1 MGLRGR
7 LLATFISL
15 SFVSL
20 FADIVYE
27 GARSIGGAYLNFL
40 MAPAIAVGIL
50 GFGEFLSNLMRF
62 LGGVLAQRMTSG
74 KAYWSLIFIGYLVN
88 LAIPCLAFTGAWEI
102 AIMLFLVERVGKGLR
117 APARDVILSEL
128 TDEAKR
134 GRWFGLH
141 ELLDQIGAIAGPA
154 IIGAS
159 IYVSKPLEAG
169 YRLAFNLLWIPV
181 VIMIVMLLSA
191 YMNYPRPKA
200 VSATIEERSLK
211 RLDKRFW
218 SYLIGSILTLLG
230 FIYWGVIAYYAQD
243 AVKTGVLAAGEIPI
257 LYLIAMAVDAIIA
270 LPIGLLYDRLG
281 LRSVA
286 LAPLTAIP
294 ITPLLFMVGGRVGL
308 YLAAIPWG
316 LTMGIVETIMRAS
329 VADIAPVEVRSLAYG
344 IYSSSIGFAWF
355 TGSLIMAYMY
365 QVGLINMIIILTII
379 SEATALI
386 IYATTLR

>member
-15 SFVSL
+15 SLVSL

-40 MAPAIAVGIL
+40 MAPAVAAGIL

-62 LGGVLAQRMTSG
+62 LGGVLAQKMTSG
-74 KAYWSLIFIGYLVN
+74 RAYWSLIFLGYLVN

-102 AIMLFLVERVGKGLR
+102 AIILFLVERVGKGLR
-117 APARDVILSEL
+117 APARDVILSEV

-141 ELLDQIGAIAGPA
+141 ELMDQIGAIAGPA
-154 IIGAS
+154 IISAA
-159 IYVSKPLEAG
+159 IYASKPLEAG

-181 VIMIVMLLSA
+181 IIMVAMLISA

-200 VSATIEERSLK
+200 VSVTAEKRSLR
-211 RLDKRFW
+211 RLDRRFW
-218 SYLIGSILTLLG
+218 NYLIGSIFTLLG
-230 FIYWGVIAYYAQD
+230 FIYWGMISFYAKD
-243 AVKTGVLAAGEIPI
+243 AVKAGILMDWEVSI

-270 LPIGLLYDRLG
+270 FPIGLLYDRIG
-281 LRSVA
+281 LKSVI

-294 ITPLLFMVGGRVGL
+294 ITPALFMIGGRAGL
-308 YLAAIPWG
+308 YLASIPWG
-316 LTMGIVETIMRAS
+316 LTMGIIETIMRAS
-329 VADIAPVEVRSLAYG
+329 VADITSVDVRSLAYG

-355 TGSLIMAYMY
+355 TGSLIMSYMY
-365 QVGLINMIIILTII
+365 QVGLINAIIFLTII
-379 SEATALI
+379 SEITALA
-386 IYATTLR
+386 IYTITLR

>member
-281 LRSVA
+281 SR
-286 LAPLTAIP
+286 
-294 ITPLLFMVGGRVGL
+294 
-308 YLAAIPWG
+308 
-316 LTMGIVETIMRAS
+316 
-329 VADIAPVEVRSLAYG
+329 
-344 IYSSSIGFAWF
+344 
-355 TGSLIMAYMY
+355 
-365 QVGLINMIIILTII
+365 
-379 SEATALI
+379 
-386 IYATTLR
+386 